1 MEKDFL
7 EHMRNFVIGIFCAI
21 VFFGIAFTVMLTY
34 IHESQKTIIEQ
45 NEAIKNEL
53 VLLNNKLYD

>member
-7 EHMRNFVIGIFCAI
+7 EHMRNFVIGIFCAV
-21 VFFGIAFTVMLTY
+21 VFFGMAFTVMLTY

-45 NEAIKNEL
+45 NEAIKSEL

>member
-21 VFFGIAFTVMLTY
+21 VFFGMAFTVMLTY
-34 IHESQKTIIEQ
+34 IHESQKEQ
-45 NEAIKNEL
+45 TEQLDSIKNEL
-53 VLLNNKLYD
+53 VLINNRLYD